1 MAHVVFTTIASID
14 DLPNAHWQAGD
25 NQSYANTMARIP
37 ARQDIRLIAR
47 QAKDKSIQL
56 QYASNGRGDWQIVN
70 GWHLV
75 LAKFFTEKLKQH
87 IATLPEG
94 APLQSFIESIDEP
107 KAAHAAQQLIAL
119 ECGINVTKEPHGA
132 LHRAVQIV
140 QASLCA
146 LGVPCADWTFI
157 PLFDGFKTMYP
168 AAPKSESSTKAAT
181 QAIVLYLHGLRDAGV
196 ALGHDDYV
204 IPPELHEQIKCVMQA
219 AADADDGEND
229 GAITRPGEFERNG
242 KWSRAAHIV
251 MHDLDRKS
259 RAMTAAAEY
268 PKGLPWGDKMHASLL
283 YAMSSAMNG
292 AA

>member
-75 LAKFFTEKLKQH
+75 LAKFFTENLKQR

-94 APLQSFIESIDEP
+94 APLQPFIESIDEP

-146 LGVPCADWTFI
+146 LGVPCADWTFT
-157 PLFDGFKTMYP
+157 PLFDGFETMTP
-168 AAPKSESSTKAAT
+168 AAPKPASNAKTAAT
-181 QAIVLYLHGLRDAGV
+181 QAIVFYLHGLRDAGV

-204 IPPELHEQIKCVMQA
+204 IPPELHEQVKCVMQA
-219 AADADDGEND
+219 AADEDHFASTGLNEY
-229 GAITRPGEFERNG
+229 ERGG
-242 KWSRAAHIV
+242 KWFRAANIA
-251 MHDLDRKS
+251 MCALDKES
-259 RAMTAAAEY
+259 RAMTAGAEY
-268 PKGLPWGDKMHASLL
+268 RQGLPWGDKMHASLL

>member
-146 LGVPCADWTFI
+146 LGVPCADWTFT
-157 PLFDGFKTMYP
+157 PLFDGFETMD
-168 AAPKSESSTKAAT
+168 AAPTKPACSTKAAA
-181 QAIVLYLHGLRDAGV
+181 QAVVLCLRRLRDDGV
-196 ALGHDDYV
+196 SLGHDAYA
-204 IPPELHEQIKCVMQA
+204 IPPELHEQIKCVMHA
-219 AADADDGEND
+219 AADEDHFASTGLNEY
-229 GAITRPGEFERNG
+229 ERGG
-242 KWSRAAHIV
+242 KWFRAANIA
-251 MHDLDRKS
+251 MCALDKES
-259 RAMTAAAEY
+259 RAMTAGAEY
-268 PKGLPWGDKMHASLL
+268 PQGLPWGDKMHASLL

>member
-47 QAKDKSIQL
+47 QGQDKSIQL

-119 ECGINVTKEPHGA
+119 ECGINVTKEPLGA

-146 LGVPCADWTFI
+146 LGVPCAGKVIFVCCGMHDALDLLVQLWRDHI
-157 PLFDGFKTMYP
+157 IIV
-168 AAPKSESSTKAAT
+168 PKRHASVA
-181 QAIVLYLHGLRDAGV
+181 QAV
-196 ALGHDDYV
+196 
-204 IPPELHEQIKCVMQA
+204 QIK
-219 AADADDGEND
+219 DDCL
-229 GAITRPGEFERNG
+229 RC
-242 KWSRAAHIV
+242 
-251 MHDLDRKS
+251 
-259 RAMTAAAEY
+259 
-268 PKGLPWGDKMHASLL
+268 SL
-283 YAMSSAMNG
+283 G
-292 AA
+292 AAF